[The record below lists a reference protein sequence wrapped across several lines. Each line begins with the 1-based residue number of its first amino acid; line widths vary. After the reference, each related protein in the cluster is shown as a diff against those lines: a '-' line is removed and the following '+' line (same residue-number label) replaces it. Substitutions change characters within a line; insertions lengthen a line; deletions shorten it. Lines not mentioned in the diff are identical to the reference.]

1 MSCTDLPAHCLQT
14 RNALVTPTRVLFFPP
29 VPEQSNRV
37 LRYWEQNK
45 QLGRNFLRVSFV
57 EEEFGQWLR
66 AWTDSRAGAK
76 ARWTR

>member
-1 MSCTDLPAHCLQT
+1 LPAHCLQT

-45 QLGRNFLRVSFV
+45 QLGRYFLRVSFV
-57 EEEFGQWLR
+57 EEEFGQLFLLNGQ
-66 AWTDSRAGAK
+66 AGKVSTALQ
-76 ARWTR
+76 